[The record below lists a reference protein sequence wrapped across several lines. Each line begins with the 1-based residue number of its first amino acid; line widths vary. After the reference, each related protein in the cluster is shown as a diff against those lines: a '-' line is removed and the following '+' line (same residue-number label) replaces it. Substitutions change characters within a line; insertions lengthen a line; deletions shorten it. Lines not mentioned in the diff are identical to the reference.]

1 MAELVPGKY
10 QMTQS
15 ENFDGF
21 MERLG
26 VGYITRKLGN
36 QSYPV
41 VTIDKDVDN
50 YNMKTESLVKTSE
63 LNFKLGEQF
72 EEITGDGRK
81 VLSTMSMTAPNTI
94 LHQMLGTEGGKD
106 SFCTREFM
114 AEKMKC
120 VCQVENVITTRIYE
134 RKQ

>member
-1 MAELVPGKY
+1 MADYVPGKY
-10 QMTQS
+10 QLTES
-15 ENFDGF
+15 DNFEGF
-21 MERLG
+21 MQRLG
-26 VGYITRKLGN
+26 VGYLTRKLGN

-41 VTIDKDVDN
+41 VTIDKEGDE

-63 LNFKLGEQF
+63 LKFKLGEQF

-81 VLSTMSMTAPNTI
+81 VLSTMSMTEPNTI
-94 LHQMLGTEGGKD
+94 LHQMLGTDGGKD

-120 VCQVENVITTRIYE
+120 VCQVEEVVTTRMYE
-134 RKQ
+134 RKN

>member
-21 MERLG
+21 MACLG

-36 QSYPV
+36 QSYPE
-41 VTIDKDVDN
+41 VTIDQDVDN
-50 YNMKTESLVKTSE
+50 YSMKTVSLVKTSE

-81 VLSTMSMTAPNTI
+81 VLSTMSLTAPNTI

-120 VCQVENVITTRIYE
+120 VCQVEDVITTRIYD
-134 RKQ
+134 RKK